1 MTRPPAKGRQRRV
14 ALDAKNGY
22 MVLFMKKAVSI
33 SLGSPSRDKA
43 VEITLLGK
51 KIRLERIGTN
61 GDEAKARDLYRTLDG
76 TVDAFGVGGI
86 DLYVYTPW
94 KKYPLYSAHRMVQDV
109 RITPYVDGS
118 TLRNVLETRVVR
130 FMEGRIGS
138 RLPSKKVFLIEAI
151 SRWSMASAFLDAGYD
166 CVFGDLMSALKIPIP
181 IRRVG
186 TLNVLARI
194 LLPIVGRLPFSFIY
208 SIGESQDEVVP
219 KYQKYYREASVIAG
233 DWLYIKKHM
242 PEDMEGK
249 VIVTN
254 TTTSADVEFMRQ
266 RGIRYLV
273 TSTPVFEGRSF
284 GTNAT
289 EAALTAAAG
298 KGRPLTPGEMEKLVN
313 ELKFESALQE
323 L

>member
-1 MTRPPAKGRQRRV
+1 MSAAAAHGCAWRENRYT
-14 ALDAKNGY
+14 
-22 MVLFMKKAVSI
+22 VLGMKRAISI
-33 SLGSPSRDKA
+33 SLGSPSRDKR
-43 VEITLLGK
+43 VEITLLGQK
-51 KIRLERIGTN
+51 VLLERRGTN
-61 GDEAKARDLYRTLDG
+61 GDEAKARELYRTLDG
-76 TVDAFGVGGI
+76 TVDVFGVGGI

-94 KKYPLYSAHRMVQDV
+94 KNYPLYTAHRLVQDV
-109 RITPYVDGS
+109 RKTPYVDGS
-118 TLRNVLETRVVR
+118 TLRGVLESRVVR
-130 FMEGRIGS
+130 FMESRLGS
-138 RLPSKKVFLIEAI
+138 RIQQKKVFLIEAI
-151 SRWSMASAFLDAGYD
+151 SRWTMASAFLEAGYD

-181 IRRVG
+181 IRRVR

-194 LLPIVGRLPFSFIY
+194 LLPIVGRLPFSFFY
-208 SIGESQDEVVP
+208 SVGESQEVVVP
-219 KYQKYYREASVIAG
+219 KYEKYYKEAAVIAG

-254 TTTSADVEFMRQ
+254 TTTPADVEFMRG

-298 KGRPLTPGEMEKLVN
+298 KGRALTASEMEKLVD
-313 ELKFESALQE
+313 ELKFGSALQE

>member
-1 MTRPPAKGRQRRV
+1 
-14 ALDAKNGY
+14 
-22 MVLFMKKAVSI
+22 MKRAISI
-33 SLGSPSRDKA
+33 SLGSPSRDKR
-43 VEITLLGK
+43 VEISLLGQK
-51 KIRLERIGTN
+51 VQLERRGTN
-61 GDEAKARDLYRTLDG
+61 GDEAKARELYRTLDG
-76 TVDAFGVGGI
+76 TVDVFGVGGI

-94 KKYPLYSAHRMVQDV
+94 KNYPLYTAHRLVQDV
-109 RITPYVDGS
+109 RKTPYVDGS
-118 TLRNVLETRVVR
+118 TLRGILEKRVVR
-130 FMEGRIGS
+130 FMENKLGS
-138 RLPSKKVFLIEAI
+138 TIQRKKVFLIEAI
-151 SRWSMASAFLDAGYD
+151 SRWTMASAFLEAGYD

-208 SIGESQDEVVP
+208 SIGESQEEVVP
-219 KYQKYYREASVIAG
+219 KYQKYYKEATVIAG

-254 TTTSADVEFMRQ
+254 TTTPADVEFMRR
-266 RGIRYLV
+266 RGIRHLV

-298 KGRPLTPGEMEKLVN
+298 KGRALTAGEMEKLVD
-313 ELKFESALQE
+313 ELKFGSALQE

>member
-1 MTRPPAKGRQRRV
+1 
-14 ALDAKNGY
+14 
-22 MVLFMKKAVSI
+22 MKRAISI
-33 SLGSPSRDKA
+33 SLGSPSRDKR
-43 VEITLLGK
+43 VEITLLGQK
-51 KIRLERIGTN
+51 VQLERRGTN
-61 GDEAKARDLYRTLDG
+61 GDEARARELYRTLDG

-94 KKYPLYSAHRMVQDV
+94 KNYPLYSAHRLVQDV
-109 RITPYVDGS
+109 RTTPYVDGS
-118 TLRNVLETRVVR
+118 TLRGVLESRVVR
-130 FMEGRIGS
+130 FMERRIGAS
-138 RLPSKKVFLIEAI
+138 IQPRKVFLIEAI
-151 SRWSMASAFLDAGYD
+151 SRWSMASAFLEAGYD

-208 SIGESQDEVVP
+208 SVGDSQEVVVP
-219 KYQKYYREASVIAG
+219 KYEKYYREATVIAG

-254 TTTSADVEFMRQ
+254 TTTPADVEFMRA

-298 KGRPLTPGEMEKLVN
+298 KGRALTRSEMESLVDEMKL
-313 ELKFESALQE
+313 ESALQE
-323 L
+323 LR